1 MLPGAPGEGT
11 WKVPS
16 LSSFPE
22 SCIGCTVTLPAY
34 MSLGGSR
41 INEDDAGGMAMLAQ
55 QTETL
60 GRDVPSDAAL
70 MPAQDKS
77 SLTILPKAT
86 YG

>member
-34 MSLGGSR
+34 MPYSGR
-41 INEDDAGGMAMLAQ
+41 MNEDDADGMAMIAQ
-55 QTETL
+55 QTKTL
-60 GRDVPSDAAL
+60 GRDVFSDAAL
-70 MPAQDKS
+70 MPTEDNCLMS
-77 SLTILPKAT
+77 MSEPFDS
-86 YG
+86 